1 MSNPNQTAETIHN
14 AGKAKLVNSLRLM
27 GDNQRTLNRT
37 GNEDA
42 RLRDL
47 HIREQEAEAKKRH
60 PNLPD
65 PSPVT
70 EELMDIRVDSP
81 TTINHN
87 YPEPTSVPK
96 PAEPVHAIRDK
107 VKSRPSWLLPAA
119 LVVGS
124 ALTGGAVPTALL
136 VYQAIKASS
145 EPTPPPVVVDHD
157 TTRRID
163 IEKYIPPPREPK
175 GGDQ

>member
-1 MSNPNQTAETIHN
+1 MSNANQTAETIHN
-14 AGKAKLVNSLRLM
+14 AGKAKLANSLRLM
-27 GDNQRTLNRT
+27 GDNQRTLNAT
-37 GNEDA
+37 SNEDA

-47 HIREQEAEAKKRH
+47 HIREQEAEAKKRY
-60 PNLPD
+60 PDLTD
-65 PSPVT
+65 PSPVM
-70 EELMDIRVDSP
+70 EEPMDIRVDSP

-107 VKSRPSWLLPAA
+107 VKSRRGWLLPAA
-119 LVVGS
+119 LVVGG

-136 VYQAIKASS
+136 VYQAIKAAS
-145 EPTPPPVVVDHD
+145 EPPPPAVVDRD

-163 IEKYIPPPREPK
+163 IEKWIPPKPK
-175 GGDQ
+175 GGSQ

>member
-1 MSNPNQTAETIHN
+1 MSNGSETAETIHN
-14 AGKAKLVNSLRLM
+14 AGKAQLADNLRLM
-27 GDNQRTLNRT
+27 GDNQRTLNAT

-47 HIREQEAEAKKRH
+47 HIREQEAEARKRY
-60 PNLPD
+60 PDLAD
-65 PSPVT
+65 PSPVM
-70 EELMDIRVDSP
+70 EEPMDIRVDSP

-96 PAEPVHAIRDK
+96 PAEPGKAEKAIAKR
-107 VKSRPSWLLPAA
+107 SWLLPAA

-124 ALTGGAVPTALL
+124 ALTGGAVPTGLL
-136 VYQAIKASS
+136 IYQAIKAAS
-145 EPTPPPVVVDHD
+145 EPPPPAVVDHD

-163 IEKYIPPPREPK
+163 IERYIPKPK
-175 GGDQ
+175 GGS